1 VKNNSAWFTNYKTI
15 IQNIQLSAVLLP
27 YNYTLPDPKLCGIP
41 WFTVFT
47 KFFNGSLVA
56 VATECIAGEGYYDP
70 YSWIA
75 IGVAVDVYTSYYLNC
90 TNLTNQLGSYI
101 LNITGPNLEVFRS
114 FCEETNYPYPTTT
127 ATRTTRTTTS
137 ITTTATAP
145 MKAVGLFVLVVS
157 LLASFL
163 M

>member
-1 VKNNSAWFTNYKTI
+1 
-15 IQNIQLSAVLLP
+15 
-27 YNYTLPDPKLCGIP
+27 
-41 WFTVFT
+41 
-47 KFFNGSLVA
+47 
-56 VATECIAGEGYYDP
+56 
-70 YSWIA
+70 
-75 IGVAVDVYTSYYLNC
+75 VYTSYYLNC

-101 LNITGPNLEVFRS
+101 LNITGPNLEVYSS